1 MTEIARFIAEV
12 IATKQRLESQRRG
25 LDQTD
30 HSMFNRAL
38 TRYQQTEIEI
48 AEFRRKYPVGT
59 SDPRAN
65 PDWRPTLESI
75 KKISREKKV
84 DNQVRSSEQGSAID
98 SLFGKLSGQ

>member
-1 MTEIARFIAEV
+1 MSEITRFIAEV
-12 IATKQRLESQRRG
+12 IATKQRLRNQRKG

-59 SDPRAN
+59 SDPRADPN
-65 PDWRPTLESI
+65 WKPTLEFT
-75 KKISREKKV
+75 KKISRETKV
-84 DNQVRSSEQGSAID
+84 DNRVRSSEQGSAID
-98 SLFGKLSGQ
+98 SLFGKLSSH